1 MLFSFP
7 KKHLI
12 MGNVTKFGSKEKT
25 YVLPILVKYVYVI
38 VNFDLWTPKRR
49 AHDVFALVVNF
60 FGVD

>member
-1 MLFSFP
+1 
-7 KKHLI
+7 

-49 AHDVFALVVNF
+49 AHNVFALVVNF